1 MTPWTII
8 GWLILGTIA
17 LVVLAF
23 VVSLLKAV
31 VVDQLYVRK
40 SRRAHKGKLTCEA
53 PTCKNKAAYRTP
65 NGYYC
70 HADRIEFCRKPI
82 NFGTVSWSTKLDY
95 LKEK

>member
-23 VVSLLKAV
+23 VVSLHKAV
-31 VVDQLYVRK
+31 VVDQLYVDPV
-40 SRRAHKGKLTCEA
+40 SGKRLEA

>member
-8 GWLILGTIA
+8 GWLILG
-17 LVVLAF
+17 VVAFSVLGFVAFLAYHAIGE
-23 VVSLLKAV
+23 L
-31 VVDQLYVRK
+31 RHRRRH
-40 SRRAHKGKLTCEA
+40 RRANAGKLTCEA